1 MLYRLGCF
9 YILTGTNVDVGMG
22 GVALDTGMSE
32 TSRSNIPAFNAS
44 TQALPKPVKA
54 RKARTAQLRQEARD
68 KKKAKKASSSS

>member
-1 MLYRLGCF
+1 
-9 YILTGTNVDVGMG
+9 MG

-68 KKKAKKASSSS
+68 NKKAKKASSSS